1 MRKIS
6 TKVKE
11 IFSFSKG
18 DTKLPYNECLKM
30 LTALRDINHAAVSSN
45 GESSIIDEKT
55 YLLAI
60 KDCCIQFEILIE
72 AEVEEDFLSSQTTIS
87 DPIVSRLE
95 TIKENIAYNKIAKSS
110 QFVRIDMESKKAVY
124 EKDGD
129 FFEFNPD
136 SISLNDNKTYFKALS
151 QFCTVAASIDNLQF
165 NRSVDQNPQLD
176 FSLISNEFKEIGNV
190 PYIEKRVDLSEVV
203 VLENTV
209 VRLVRP
215 VLKKDK
221 RLKWTI
227 AFNPILPENLVLQGT
242 HDYEAYVKDD
252 EFISWSAS
260 DSNPG
265 YKNGDAFICDITYSV
280 HHKSGDFF
288 ATIKDVVL
296 NNVKKA

>member
-1 MRKIS
+1 MRTIS

-11 IFSFSKG
+11 TFSFSKG
-18 DTKLPYNECLKM
+18 ETKLPYDECLKM
-30 LTALRDINHAAVSSN
+30 LTALRDINHAAISNSSDSSN
-45 GESSIIDEKT
+45 VDEKT

-72 AEVEEDFLSSQTTIS
+72 AEVEEDFLSSQIALN
-87 DPIVSRLE
+87 DPILSRLE
-95 TIKENIAYNKIAKSS
+95 AIKENIAYNKIVKSS
-110 QFVRIDMESKKAVY
+110 QFVRIDIESKKAVY
-124 EKDGD
+124 KKDGD

-136 SISLNDNKTYFKALS
+136 SISLNDNKKYFKALS
-151 QFCTVAASIDNLQF
+151 QFCKVAASIDNLQF
-165 NRSVDQNPQLD
+165 NRSVDQNPKLD
-176 FSLISNEFKEIGNV
+176 FNLFSGDFREIGDV
-190 PYIEKRVDLSEVV
+190 SYIEKIIDLSEVI
-203 VLENTV
+203 VLESCE

-227 AFNPILPENLVLQGT
+227 AFNPKLPDSLVLQGT

-252 EFISWSAS
+252 EFIAWSAS
-260 DSNPG
+260 DNNPG
-265 YKNGDAFICDITYSV
+265 YKNGDSFICDVTYSV